1 MTKLLPDLFK
11 ETIPIVYQLMIAEA
25 EGGTSNWLL
34 IKLIKLMMAFV
45 EVEPRLVAKLTPV
58 LYNMIQQNKPK
69 SIEVELLQATFEY
82 FHREK
87 KLVELAITKLDQYL
101 ESVDPNLIFL
111 GLGMLTI
118 LLKKDKQYSNR
129 FNKPLMHLLVHNT
142 ADRTIWRRVVA
153 VFNATLTP
161 ANI

>member
-1 MTKLLPDLFK
+1 
-11 ETIPIVYQLMIAEA
+11 MIAEA

-87 KLVELAITKLDQYL
+87 KLVELAISKLDQYL
-101 ESVDPNLIFL
+101 ESVDPNCKSTLPFTIYFAVIFL